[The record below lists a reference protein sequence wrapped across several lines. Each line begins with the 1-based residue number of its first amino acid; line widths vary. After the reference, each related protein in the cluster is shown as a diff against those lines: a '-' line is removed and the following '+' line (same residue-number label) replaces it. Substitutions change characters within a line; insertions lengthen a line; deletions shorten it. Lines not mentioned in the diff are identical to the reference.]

1 MLVVNS
7 GSKDSAVKDKM
18 VRQALGHLVNR
29 NKIATDILDKQEKP
43 ATQLFAKNVTDINFN
58 MPTRQF
64 DTHKAQQLLDK
75 AGWKASSKEGSI
87 REKRVRH
94 LN

>member
-1 MLVVNS
+1 
-7 GSKDSAVKDKM
+7 
-18 VRQALGHLVNR
+18 
-29 NKIATDILDKQEKP
+29 
-43 ATQLFAKNVTDINFN
+43 

-87 REKRVRH
+87 REKRVSH